1 MLQADEP
8 THSAATIALAKK
20 ASYSP
25 SSEIVLTYSDRKS
38 FMNEKNRLR
47 RHFLHQA
54 RKYSPAAVPFVEQVL
69 QVAETLIY
77 NAGQMERWF
86 RRNKTQEEKEAH
98 PEWLRLCYYM
108 DKVIHG
114 EIARKPL
121 DTLLR
126 DVIHWEANHPLTVIR
141 DWNTFFPIAR
151 LIRNLHKRLMKH
163 YRFELGDMSSTPFED
178 TVIGVVFRIFLEMD
192 VMSSPDE
199 TSLQQTLSTLDFVLS
214 LGSIRDCRRSKD
226 FIPTASSL
234 YRMSPSLV
242 PSRDIRWL
250 KPRWTVPETETEV
263 DRPEDL
269 QLFTDAIELF
279 DVHPP
284 YVQES
289 TAAVEAI
296 VFHTLQEAQDA
307 MARAEPEYFK
317 DASGQMYR
325 LQYVGEDM
333 LFRRCDPP
341 PEWHQQPST
350 AQPPRSHSKRVD
362 NCFIPPHP
370 YAAPSRSVP
379 RRRRRQPR
387 RYSAH

>member
-25 SSEIVLTYSDRKS
+25 AFEIVLTYSDRKS
-38 FMNEKNRLR
+38 FMNEKNRLK

-54 RKYSPAAVPFVEQVL
+54 RKRSPLAAHIVEQVL
-69 QVAETLIY
+69 EDAETLIY
-77 NAGQMERWF
+77 NAGQMERWH
-86 RRNKTQEEKEAH
+86 RRNRTQEQKEAH

-126 DVIHWEANHPLTVIR
+126 DVILWEAHHPFTVIR

-151 LIRNLHKRLMKH
+151 LIRDLHKRLMDH

-199 TSLQQTLSTLDFVLS
+199 SSLQQTLHTLDFVLG
-214 LGSIRDCRRSKD
+214 LDSIRDCRRSKD

-269 QLFTDAIELF
+269 QLFADAIELF
-279 DVHPP
+279 EVHPP
-284 YVQES
+284 CFQES
-289 TAAVEAI
+289 IAPVEA
-296 VFHTLQEAQDA
+296 VVVHA
-307 MARAEPEYFK
+307 MAGTEPEYFK
-317 DASGQMYR
+317 DASGQVYR
-325 LQYVGEDM
+325 LEYVGNEM
-333 LFRRCDPP
+333 YFRRCDSP
-341 PEWHQQPST
+341 PEWRQQPST
-350 AQPPRSHSKRVD
+350 AQPPRSHSKQVD
-362 NCFIPPHP
+362 TCFIPPHP
-370 YAAPSRSVP
+370 YATPSQSVP
-379 RRRRRQPR
+379 RRRRRRPR
-387 RYSAH
+387 RYSAY